1 MINKKMQHEL
11 PKFSLVIP
19 SFNQAEYIGQTLDSI
34 KQQSYKNYEVIVID
48 GGSTDKTLKLINE
61 EYYDV
66 VTILV
71 SEPDLGQ
78 SDALNKGFALATG
91 DIMGWMNSDD
101 LYSRDAFELA
111 VQAFHENPQVS
122 VVFGDWTEI
131 ADNSSIV
138 RTEYAFNFSK
148 TQTIYEGAQMNCQAM
163 FWRAEVQNLYSG
175 FDLELQTSM
184 DYQFL
189 LEISLK
195 LKSEQFLRVPKVLG
209 SFRRYEGQKTDGSQ
223 KNVYVQEHHYIVEK
237 YHINQKIN
245 SLGYLIKIVLKFR
258 RLWWYLKRGGVLY
271 TIHRVIGAR
280 RMFRREIL

>member
-11 PKFSLVIP
+11 PKFSIVIP

-163 FWRAEVQNLYSG
+163 FWRAEVQNLFSG

-195 LKSEQFLRVPKVLG
+195 LKSEQFLMVPKVICLLRVRIFVNRILSMKPLSKLPLANILG
-209 SFRRYEGQKTDGSQ
+209 
-223 KNVYVQEHHYIVEK
+223 KN
-237 YHINQKIN
+237 
-245 SLGYLIKIVLKFR
+245 
-258 RLWWYLKRGGVLY
+258 
-271 TIHRVIGAR
+271 
-280 RMFRREIL
+280 